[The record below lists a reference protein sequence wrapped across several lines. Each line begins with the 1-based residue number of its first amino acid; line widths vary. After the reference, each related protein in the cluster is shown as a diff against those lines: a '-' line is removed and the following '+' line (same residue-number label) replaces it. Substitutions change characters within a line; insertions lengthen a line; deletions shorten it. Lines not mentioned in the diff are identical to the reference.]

1 MVLDTPLT
9 HTRAHTRASHSPL
22 LPASPP
28 PSSSLHIQPY
38 SVYTSSPPPSVYL
51 LLGSAV
57 NPAPAFSVVLTTKR
71 DNICNWKHCRWFTV
85 IPRTTLHNCRS
96 VNWFTTSSYCNIV
109 HMVLA
114 TRSTGDRLP
123 GRPFDVTCRSK
134 RI

>member
-1 MVLDTPLT
+1 MRILHGIGHTT
-9 HTRAHTRASHSPL
+9 HSHSSLPFPSPSRLSPPCPL
-22 LPASPP
+22 LST
-28 PSSSLHIQPY
+28 Y
-38 SVYTSSPPPSVYL
+38 SVYTSSPPPPPDYL

-71 DNICNWKHCRWFTV
+71 DNMCNWKHCRWFTV